1 MRHFSR
7 WLTGLFALA
16 LVLIGAVFALRNP
29 GAVSLDLGVMQVT
42 QPLSLLLLGVYAF
55 GILLGMLVLL
65 PGLIRRSLRARRAEK
80 HLHKLEAELRE
91 ARIAP
96 LRDHD

>member
-80 HLHKLEAELRE
+80 RLHKLEAELRE

>member
-29 GAVSLDLGVMQVT
+29 GAVALDLGVMQIT
-42 QPLSLLLLGVYAF
+42 QPLSLLLLGAYAL

-65 PGLIRRSLRARRAEK
+65 PGMIRRSLRARRAEK
-80 HLHKLEAELRE
+80 RLHKLETELRE
-91 ARIAP
+91 ARMAP